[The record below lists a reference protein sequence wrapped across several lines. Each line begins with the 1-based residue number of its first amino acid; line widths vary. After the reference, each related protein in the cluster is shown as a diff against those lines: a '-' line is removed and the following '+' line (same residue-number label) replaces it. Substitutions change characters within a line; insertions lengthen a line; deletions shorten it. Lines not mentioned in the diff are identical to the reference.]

1 MVRAVADRQVRC
13 NLEPTL
19 ANLLGDLPHAVHLLL
34 VTDLMGFLGSL
45 PSACLLPATILATWS
60 PVRSVVASMKK

>member
-45 PSACLLPATILATWS
+45 PSARL
-60 PVRSVVASMKK
+60 